1 LATSLIRRNHIGSEV
16 VPTEQYFGQ
25 GVLSWAAFTQQYRSE
40 IPLLLTTW
48 EQERVQRG
56 LRTPR
61 ELAYLQWRYGQ
72 HPHLQYGVYALER
85 AGELSGF
92 AILRPNIRYGLKEIV
107 LTELFL
113 RSPELEFGRQFLKR
127 LGQQLR
133 GDYLVAHFA
142 HDSIEQRLLSRNG
155 FLRLPRR
162 GMVFTVYPLNVPRQD
177 VLQPAAWDLSL
188 GDLELF

>member
-1 LATSLIRRNHIGSEV
+1 M
-16 VPTEQYFGQ
+16 
-25 GVLSWAAFTQQYRSE
+25 
-40 IPLLLTTW
+40 
-48 EQERVQRG
+48 
-56 LRTPR
+56 
-61 ELAYLQWRYGQ
+61 AYLQWRYGQ
-72 HPHLQYGVYALER
+72 HPHLQYGVYTQEH

-92 AILRPNIRYGLKEIV
+92 AILRPNVRYGLKEIV
-107 LTELFL
+107 LAELFL
-113 RSPELEFGRQFLKR
+113 RSPELREGRQFLKG

-142 HDSIEQRLLSRNG
+142 HNTIEHQLLRRSG

-162 GMVFTVYPLNVPRQD
+162 GMIFTVHPLNVPLQA